1 MNANQ
6 NKAKAN
12 AKANA
17 KTIVKSYIC
26 KDITKHPE
34 YEKIM
39 KIKDKKIQDRMI
51 KCLKN
56 KFKDGFDIR
65 PFFQK
70 FAENTE
76 YHIVKIETRTKKDS
90 EETYRILYDN
100 NGLKYYSKAKIDKY
114 IEENNIPDEIPNTEE
129 HSFIIQT
136 SSEDFFINKE
146 GNPVFYIPIE
156 PIYINME
163 NLGNND
169 ENNEEPNEEDYLN

>member
-6 NKAKAN
+6 NN

-39 KIKDKKIQDRMI
+39 KIKDKKIQERMI

-70 FAENTE
+70 FAENTK

-90 EETYRILYDN
+90 DETYRILYDN

-169 ENNEEPNEEDYLN
+169 EEEPNEEDYLN

>member
-6 NKAKAN
+6 NN
-12 AKANA
+12 SKANA

-39 KIKDKKIQDRMI
+39 KIKDKKIQERMI
-51 KCLKN
+51 KRLKN

-70 FAENTE
+70 FAENHE

-90 EETYRILYDN
+90 TETYRILYDH

-169 ENNEEPNEEDYLN
+169 EEEPNEEDYLN